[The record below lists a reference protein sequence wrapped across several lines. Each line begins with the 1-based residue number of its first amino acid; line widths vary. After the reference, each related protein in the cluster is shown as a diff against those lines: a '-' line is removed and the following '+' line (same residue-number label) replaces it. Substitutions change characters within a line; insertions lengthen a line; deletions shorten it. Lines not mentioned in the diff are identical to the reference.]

1 MDVTEFLDKLGIVP
15 DVEIV
20 ITLLPEMVGKF
31 PTQAKTG
38 LEWGTH
44 KTGLEWG
51 THKTGLE
58 WGTCLGKVPPQAKG
72 RLEWG
77 TRRGTREQ
85 AAGHAL
91 LERLESIGEEAA
103 LGFAEQ

>member
-31 PTQAKTG
+31 PTQA
-38 LEWGTH
+38 